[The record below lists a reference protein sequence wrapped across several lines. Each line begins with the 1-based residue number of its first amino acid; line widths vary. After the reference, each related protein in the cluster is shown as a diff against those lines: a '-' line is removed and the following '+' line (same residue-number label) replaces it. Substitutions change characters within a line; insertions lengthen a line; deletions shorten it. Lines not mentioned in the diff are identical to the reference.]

1 MKTNPDALI
10 SHSGWLLDLYPG
22 PESGLVMWFIGED
35 GLRYRLTQ
43 DFPVTFYAAA
53 PLQRLSELAGFSKRF
68 GTQLETFISRRRELF
83 SGEDIPVL
91 ALQAASPARQPA
103 IFHQLAGRFPD
114 VTFYDADIPLMLRYA
129 ALAGT
134 FPLAYCTFQSDT
146 RGRLHDLAVLDS
158 PWDLD
163 PPPAPL
169 KVLILEP
176 DANPGHTA
184 PRSLTVK
191 DKQHSCQLS
200 FNPARPFLLNLR
212 AILDQKDPDLLLT
225 RWGDT
230 WLLPR
235 LLKLSEE
242 HGIPLPLNRDPHG
255 SILYRPE
262 RSYFAYNQV
271 IHRGQQMHLAGRWHI
286 DAHNAMMWGD
296 YGLEGVFELAR
307 VTGLPVQ
314 TTARVSPGTGISA
327 MQMTV
332 ALQSGVLIPWHKQQA
347 EDLKSAAEL
356 FSADQGG
363 LVYQPTTGLHRDV
376 GEIDFVSMYPSVMVH
391 FNISPET
398 VGAGVPSAETVPS
411 LGLKIDRQ
419 NEGLIPRTLRPLLEK
434 RVALKRNLTLLP
446 AWDPR
451 RRRYKAYAAAHKWLL
466 VTCFGYL
473 GYKNARFGRIEAHQA
488 VTAYGR
494 EALLQA
500 KEAAEQLGFTVLH
513 MYVDGLWVKKE
524 GASTTQD
531 FQPVLD
537 AVLERTGLPISLD
550 GVYRWVAFLPSRRDA
565 RISVPNRYFGVFQDG
580 THKMRG
586 IEARRGDTA
595 PFIARTQLEMIEL
608 LGQAGNNGRLEDCLP
623 ELAAL
628 LRRRLRQMNGLNLPL
643 EDFLVTLRVSR
654 NLDEFRVASPAALAT
669 AQLAAI
675 GKKLRPGQ
683 HVRLLLTRGE
693 PGVHAWD
700 LPDTPARSALDLV
713 RYRILLLR
721 AAATVLQP
729 LGIPEELLESFIANQ
744 ERQAALPGM
753 RQAMAIAV

>member
-1 MKTNPDALI
+1 
-10 SHSGWLLDLYPG
+10 
-22 PESGLVMWFIGED
+22 
-35 GLRYRLTQ
+35 
-43 DFPVTFYAAA
+43 
-53 PLQRLSELAGFSKRF
+53 
-68 GTQLETFISRRRELF
+68 
-83 SGEDIPVL
+83 
-91 ALQAASPARQPA
+91 
-103 IFHQLAGRFPD
+103 
-114 VTFYDADIPLMLRYA
+114 
-129 ALAGT
+129 
-134 FPLAYCTFQSDT
+134 
-146 RGRLHDLAVLDS
+146 
-158 PWDLD
+158 
-163 PPPAPL
+163 
-169 KVLILEP
+169 
-176 DANPGHTA
+176 
-184 PRSLTVK
+184 
-191 DKQHSCQLS
+191 
-200 FNPARPFLLNLR
+200 
-212 AILDQKDPDLLLT
+212 
-225 RWGDT
+225 
-230 WLLPR
+230 
-235 LLKLSEE
+235 
-242 HGIPLPLNRDPHG
+242 
-255 SILYRPE
+255 
-262 RSYFAYNQV
+262 
-271 IHRGQQMHLAGRWHI
+271 
-286 DAHNAMMWGD
+286 
-296 YGLEGVFELAR
+296 
-307 VTGLPVQ
+307 
-314 TTARVSPGTGISA
+314 
-327 MQMTV
+327 
-332 ALQSGVLIPWHKQQA
+332 
-347 EDLKSAAEL
+347 
-356 FSADQGG
+356 
-363 LVYQPTTGLHRDV
+363 
-376 GEIDFVSMYPSVMVH
+376 VH

>member
-1 MKTNPDALI
+1 METSPRTLI
-10 SHSGWLLDLYPG
+10 QHSGWLLDLYASPTG
-22 PESGLVMWFIGED
+22 GLVVWFIGED
-35 GLRYRLTQ
+35 GLRYRLRQ

-53 PLQRLSELAGFSKRF
+53 PPRHLSELAGFAKYF
-68 GTQLETFISRRRELF
+68 GRQVEAALSRRRELF
-83 SGEDIPVL
+83 SGDDIQVL
-91 ALQAASPARQPA
+91 AIRVVSPAQQPA

-114 VTFYDADIPLMLRYA
+114 VIFYDADIPLMLRYA
-129 ALAGT
+129 ALHNT
-134 FPLAYCTFQSDT
+134 FPLAYCAFRSDPQ
-146 RGRLHDLAVLDS
+146 GNLHDLEVLDS

-163 PPPAPL
+163 PPAAPL
-169 KVLILEP
+169 RVLILEP
-176 DANPGHTA
+176 NVNPSHAA
-184 PRSLTVK
+184 PEYLVVK
-191 DKQHSCQLS
+191 DKQHGCQLDFS
-200 FNPARPFLLNLR
+200 PARPFLLNVR
-212 AILDQKDPDLLLT
+212 ALLQQKDPDLLLT

-242 HGIPLPLNRDPHG
+242 FDIPLPLNRDAG
-255 SILYRPE
+255 SAILYRPE
-262 RSYFAYNQV
+262 RSYFAYNQI
-271 IHRGQQMHLAGRWHI
+271 IHRGQQMHLSGRWHI

-307 VTGLPVQ
+307 VTGLPMQ

-332 ALQSGVLIPWHKQQA
+332 ALRDDILIPWHKQQA

-363 LVYQPTTGLHRDV
+363 LVYQPTIGLHRDV

-398 VGAGVPSAETVPS
+398 VGADIPSAETIPS

-419 NEGLIPRTLRPLLEK
+419 HEGLIPRTLRPLLEK
-434 RVALKRNLTLLP
+434 RVSLKRNLTLLP
-446 AWDPR
+446 VWDPR
-451 RRRYKAYAAAHKWLL
+451 RKRYKACTSAHKWLL

-494 EALLQA
+494 EALLEA

-513 MYVDGLWVKKE
+513 MYVDGMWVKKN
-524 GASTTQD
+524 GASTSQD

-537 AVLERTGLPISLD
+537 AILERTGLPISLD

-565 RISVPNRYFGVFQDG
+565 RVAVPNRYFGVFQDG
-580 THKMRG
+580 TLKMRG
-586 IEARRGDTA
+586 IEARRGDTT

-608 LGQAGNNGRLEDCLP
+608 LARAGDAARLEACLP

-628 LRRRLRQMNGLNLPL
+628 LRRRLRQMYSLTLPL

-654 NLDEFRVASPAALAT
+654 NLDEFRVPSPAALAT

-675 GKKLRPGQ
+675 GKHLRPGQ
-683 HVRLLLTRGE
+683 HVRLLLTRGK

-700 LPDTPARSALDLV
+700 LPEMPPASLLDLE
-713 RYRILLLR
+713 RYRVLLLR

-729 LGIPEELLESFIANQ
+729 LGLPEDRLESFIADQ
-744 ERQAALPGM
+744 EHQSLLPGM
-753 RQAMAIAV
+753 RQAWVVAV